1 MWIRRSELL
10 APLTSMT
17 SKESKWNWTEVHQ
30 KNFDLIKNIIAK
42 EVLLAYPNF
51 NNRFDIHTDASQTQ
65 LGAVISQDNKPIAF
79 YSRKLNPAQTRYTTT
94 EKELLSIVETLKEF
108 RNILLGQQIRVY
120 TDHKNLTYKQFNTD
134 RVMRWRLIIEEFS
147 PELVYIQGERNIVA
161 DALSRL
167 DIVDKEYEFS
177 DTQKLETFYA
187 ELFDLNSNT
196 TVNPVTYKNIMV
208 HQQKDTHLIKT
219 ASTEKGYSV
228 NVFHGGEKIRRL
240 ICYNGKIV
248 IPKLLQYKVVEW
260 YHNHLCHPG
269 EVRTELTIKKHFY
282 WKYLRETVHD
292 ICSKCHTCQLTK
304 RGKKNTVSYL

>member
-17 SKESKWNWTEVHQ
+17 SKESKYNWTELHQ
-30 KNFDLIKNIIAK
+30 KNFDLIKKIIAK

-51 NNRFDIHTDASQTQ
+51 NARFDIHTDASQYQ

-147 PELVYIQGERNIVA
+147 PELVYVQGESNIVA

-167 DIVDKEYEFS
+167 EIINDVDYNFS
-177 DTQKLETFYA
+177 VTQKLDSFYA
-187 ELFDLNSNT
+187 DLFNLSGDT
-196 TVNPVTYKNIMV
+196 DVNPITYKNIMV
-208 HQQKDTHLIKT
+208 NQQKDSTLIKT
-219 ASTEKGYSV
+219 ASTDKNYSV

-240 ICYNGKIV
+240 ICYKGKIV
-248 IPKLLQYKVVEW
+248 IPKSLQRSIVEW

-269 EVRTELTIKKHFY
+269 RVRTELTIRKHFY
-282 WKYLRETVHD
+282 WKHLRETVQAVCDTCH
-292 ICSKCHTCQLTK
+292 IC
-304 RGKKNTVSYL
+304 